1 MLNTKKGT
9 SFNTYRTSGHSS
21 VVERLVANEKVEG
34 STPFARSKKIMSDLA
49 NKKCVPCEGN
59 IPPFNAEEI
68 HKYLKKVDGWEVL
81 EDKIDGFHLIKSF
94 KFDNFL
100 KSQEFVNK
108 VGEIAESEGHHP
120 DLWFGWG
127 YARIKIFTHAIKG
140 LAESDFILAAKIDQ
154 ISNV

>member
-1 MLNTKKGT
+1 
-9 SFNTYRTSGHSS
+9 
-21 VVERLVANEKVEG
+21 
-34 STPFARSKKIMSDLA
+34 MSDLA

-100 KSQEFVNK
+100 ESQEFVNK
-108 VGEIAESEGHHP
+108 VGEIAE
-120 DLWFGWG
+120 LKVIILI
-127 YARIKIFTHAIKG
+127 YG
-140 LAESDFILAAKIDQ
+140 LDGVMQELKYLHMQ
-154 ISNV
+154 LKV